1 MPRNSGSGNSHLA
14 EPRWSVE
21 FLDDRVEAEFDAFPA
36 ELLADFVHIAEMI
49 QEVGLHAIGYPHVRH
64 VREKLWEMRARVV
77 LHGKGPTR
85 DHSPVLHEKGE
96 QNAAKGNRNR
106 RGENEAAYVTRFKT
120 YDSTPCS

>member
-36 ELLADFVHIAEMI
+36 ELQADFVHIAEMI

-64 VREKLWEMRARVV
+64 VREKLWEMRTR
-77 LHGKGPTR
+77 GKDGIGRELYCT
-85 DHSPVLHEKGE
+85 
-96 QNAAKGNRNR
+96 AKGR
-106 RGENEAAYVTRFKT
+106 RVIILRCFTKKANKTPQKEIEIAAERMKQLT
-120 YDSTPCS
+120 